1 MININPFKK
10 EFNKNSQILGIMIK
24 YLMSEKKLTPM
35 LKQYFEIKKRH
46 PDSILFFRMGDFYEM
61 FFEDAKIAAPI
72 LDIVL
77 TARNKNVKDSVPLCG
92 LPYHARDNYA
102 SKLLKN
108 GYKVAICEQ
117 VEDPSEAI
125 GIVKRDVVRILTP
138 ATALEIDLLNN
149 DLNNFIIAIFVDEK
163 TISMASIDL
172 SISEFEVSH
181 FKKKNIEVFLNEFY
195 RKFPKEL
202 IVPETSA
209 VYLKGILGQFPEF
222 TDVLVNEYKDY
233 EFNFPENE
241 NLLKEHFGVDNLEGY
256 GIEKYDTAIIAS
268 GVLLKYIKSL
278 RKTALKNILSLKFV
292 LNEEYMMLDSASF
305 KNLEILKNLRTGNSK
320 GSLFNAIDLTMSSM
334 GKRLLKKWIS
344 YPLINK
350 DDINDR
356 LDGVEEFFSNL
367 IVRAE
372 VRKILRELGD
382 LAKLNSKILLNI
394 ALPIHLLALKD
405 ILKRIPELKDM
416 ISPLRAAINKK
427 NYDDLEPLSNL
438 TELIEKSILPDP
450 ANTLSDGGFINTG
463 YNKELD
469 ELRGISKNA
478 KEIVSAMED
487 IEKRKT
493 GIPSLKIK
501 YNRVFGYFIEVTK
514 THLKLIPD
522 EYIRKQTLVNS
533 ERFITGELK
542 ELEEKILKAEE
553 KIIQIEKDLYL
564 DIIKTIQSF
573 SMELNKNSD
582 CLAILDVISAGAELA
597 QRNNYIRPEISEGRE
612 IDIKNGRHPVIE
624 FSMSND
630 FIPNDTLI
638 NSKSDQI
645 LIITGPNMGGKSTYL
660 RQNALIVIL
669 AQAGLFVPASEAK
682 IGICDRIFT
691 RIGASDSLIEGKST
705 FMVEMIET
713 AIILNNAS
721 SRSLILLDEI
731 GRGTSTFDGLSIAWS
746 VIEYLN
752 AHKGRPKTLFA
763 THYHELVEIPEIFDG
778 VKNYHI
784 AVREWNEKVVFLHKI
799 IEGAT
804 DQSFGI
810 HVAKIAGLPLSVIER
825 SKEVLLD
832 LEKKETDRLVS
843 DRISGKID
851 KMPKQQKLFKNE
863 NEIKVWDDIRN
874 KLTELDITTMTPL
887 EAMNIL
893 HYLKHKSEQAYKK

>member
-1 MININPFKK
+1 
-10 EFNKNSQILGIMIK
+10 
-24 YLMSEKKLTPM
+24 MSEKKLTPM
-35 LKQYFEIKKRH
+35 LKQYFEIKKRY

-77 TARNKNVKDSVPLCG
+77 TARNKKVKDSVPLCG

-117 VEDPSEAI
+117 IEDPSEAV
-125 GIVKRDVVRILTP
+125 GIVKRDVVKILTP
-138 ATALEIDLLNN
+138 ATALEIDSLN
-149 DLNNFIIAIFVDEK
+149 DELNNFIIAIVEDEK

-172 SISEFEVSH
+172 SISEFEISY
-181 FKKKNIEVFLNEFY
+181 FKKDNVEIFLNEFY

-202 IVPETSA
+202 ILSEASSS
-209 VYLKGILGQFPEF
+209 YIKKMLGQFPEF
-222 TDVLVNEYKDY
+222 SDILVNEYKDY
-233 EFNFPENE
+233 EYNFPENE
-241 NLLKEHFGVDNLEGY
+241 NLLKEHFSVENLEGF
-256 GIEKYDTAIIAS
+256 GIDKYETAVIAS
-268 GVLLKYIKSL
+268 GVLLKYIRSV
-278 RKTALKNILSLKFV
+278 RKTALKNISSLKFV
-292 LNEEYMMLDSASF
+292 LNETHMMLDAASF
-305 KNLEILKNLRTGNSK
+305 KNLEILKNLRTGNAR
-320 GSLFNAIDLTMSSM
+320 GSLFSAIDFTLSKM

-350 DDINDR
+350 KEINDR
-356 LDGVEEFFSNL
+356 LDGVNEFFSNL

-372 VRKILRELGD
+372 VRKLLKEVGD

-394 ALPIHLLALKD
+394 ALPPHLLALEG
-405 ILKRIPELKDM
+405 ILEKIPDLKSIID
-416 ISPLRAAINKK
+416 PLRSEINR
-427 NYDDLEPLSNL
+427 NIYQNLEPLKVL
-438 TELIEKSILPDP
+438 TDLIKKSILSDP
-450 ANTLSDGGFINTG
+450 ANNINEGGFINSG
-463 YNKELD
+463 YNQELD
-469 ELRGISKNA
+469 ELRAISKNA
-478 KEIVSAMED
+478 KEIVSAMEAS
-487 IEKRKT
+487 EKKRT
-493 GIPSLKIK
+493 GISSLKIK

-522 EYIRKQTLVNS
+522 EYIRKQTLVNA

-553 KIIQIEKDLYL
+553 KIIKIEKELYMEV
-564 DIIKTIQSF
+564 IKQIHTYSN
-573 SMELNKNSD
+573 ELNKNSD
-582 CLAILDVISAGAELA
+582 SLAVLDVLSAGGELA
-597 QRNNYIRPEISEGRE
+597 QRNNYYRPDINDGRE
-612 IDIKNGRHPVIE
+612 IDIKNGRHPVVE
-624 FSMSND
+624 FNMTSN

-669 AQAGLFVPASEAK
+669 AQAGYFVPASEAK

-713 AIILNNAS
+713 AIILNNAGPK
-721 SRSLILLDEI
+721 SLILLDEI

-752 AHKGRPKTLFA
+752 SHKGRPKTLFA
-763 THYHELVEIPEIFDG
+763 THYHELIEIPEIFDG

-784 AVREWNEKVVFLHKI
+784 SVREWNDKVIFLHKI
-799 IEGAT
+799 VAGAT

-810 HVAKIAGLPLSVIER
+810 HVAKIAGLPVSVIER
-825 SKEVLLD
+825 AKDVLLD
-832 LEKKETDRLVS
+832 LEKKEIDRLVS

-851 KMPKQQKLFKNE
+851 KMPKQQKLFKNDTE
-863 NEIKVWDDIRN
+863 LKIWDEIRD
-874 KLTELDITTMTPL
+874 KLKELDITTMTPL

-893 HYLKHKSEQAYKK
+893 HYLKHKSDKAYKV